1 MLFVPPRCPHRQC
14 AMHLDPQPGF
24 YTRQGSYRPKCRRE
38 PIPRFQ
44 CSWCGKGF
52 SRQTFRGDYRD
63 RKPELN
69 VPLFRLLVSGVGLRQ
84 CGRLLGLGVHSVQH
98 KFRKIGRLLGLLNRN
113 LLRRLPD
120 RCTYLFD
127 ELESFEDKSICPL
140 TVPVL
145 IERSS
150 KLVVATGVAS
160 IRRVAVRGSRKQKWL
175 KLHEQEHGKR
185 QDLGRACVHKVLRR
199 FRTLLDGQPATL
211 ITDQKGLYAA
221 LSRRLFGDQVAHLK
235 FSGKLARTTLNPL
248 FPINHT
254 EAMLRDNCGRLRR
267 RSWLVSKRATCLLL
281 QLQLFTAYR
290 NWHRKRTNDDD
301 DGRTPAVVLGVL
313 PRQLDW
319 SELLAWRQDWRLR
332 SIHPGSASGQQ
343 TVLEMVA

>member
-1 MLFVPPRCPHRQC
+1 MHR
-14 AMHLDPQPGF
+14 DPQPGF
-24 YTRQGSYRPKCRRE
+24 YTCQGSYRPKCRRE
-38 PIPRFQ
+38 PVPRFE

-63 RKPELN
+63 HKPELN
-69 VPLFRLLVSGVGLRQ
+69 VPLFLDLISGVGLRQ
-84 CGRLLGLGVHSVQH
+84 AARKLGLGVQSVQR

-113 LLRRLPD
+113 LLRELPD
-120 RCTYLFD
+120 HCTYLFD
-127 ELESFEDKSICPL
+127 EIESFEDKSICPL

-145 IERSS
+145 IEKTS

-160 IRRVAVRGSRKQKWL
+160 IRRMTRRGSKKQKWL

-185 QDLGRACVHKVLRR
+185 LDLGRACVHKVLRR
-199 FRTLLDGQPATL
+199 FRKLLGNQAATL

-221 LSRRLFGDQVAHLK
+221 LSRSLFGSQVVHLA
-235 FSGKLARTTLNPL
+235 FSGKLARTTWNPL

-290 NWHRKRTNDDD
+290 NWHRKRTNDDEI
-301 DGRTPAVVLGVL
+301 GRTPAVVLGVL
-313 PRQLDW
+313 ARQLGL
-319 SELLAWRQDWRLR
+319 SELLAWRQDWRRR
-332 SIHPGSASGQQ
+332 SIHPGSASGLR
-343 TVLEMVA
+343 TVLETVA